1 MTVRST
7 ELKEILMRQ
16 TKVFRNI
23 YLGIENLLLHKLR
36 SSLTMLGVVFG
47 VGSVV
52 AMLSVGEGASKE
64 ALEQIRKLGSNN
76 IIVSAIKSAEE
87 EQTSTQHSHMSIYGL
102 TYEDH
107 ARVAESF
114 ANVRQTAPVKLMRKD
129 SRLRERAMELRVV
142 GTTPEWFKLV
152 PREVIAG
159 RVLLTSDQEKLAPVV
174 VLTEFGARK
183 LLATESTI
191 GQTVRIGGDQF
202 EVIGIVKSESGQA
215 GNIQIPDQQI
225 DAYISIEVA
234 RRYFGD
240 IFTRR
245 SSGSFERE
253 RVELHQI
260 IVQVDK
266 ADNVEA
272 VAAGIETMLE
282 RFHKKKDYVVS
293 VPLALLKQ
301 AEATKRTFNIVL
313 GSIAGISLLVGGI
326 GIMNIMLASV
336 TERTREIGIR
346 RAIGAKRRQ
355 IIYQFL
361 IETVVLSTAGGLIGL
376 GVGVLIP
383 LLITYF
389 SGMAT
394 VITLNGILLPLF
406 ISMAIGILFGLYPAM
421 HAAKVDPI
429 IALRHE

>member
-1 MTVRST
+1 
-7 ELKEILMRQ
+7 MRQ
-16 TKVFRNI
+16 TKFVRNI
-23 YLGIENLLLHKLR
+23 CLGIENLLLHKLR
-36 SSLTMLGVVFG
+36 SFLTMLGVVFG

-76 IIVSAIKSAEE
+76 IIISSIKSVEE
-87 EQTSTQHSHMSIYGL
+87 EQASIQHSHMSIYGL
-102 TYEDH
+102 LYEDY
-107 ARVAESF
+107 ARIAESF
-114 ANVRQTAPVKLMRKD
+114 GNIQEAAPVKLMRKE

-142 GTTPEWFKLV
+142 GTTPRWFKLV

-159 RVLLTSDQEKLAPVV
+159 RVLLPADEEKQAPVA

-183 LLATESTI
+183 ILATEHTI
-191 GQTVRIGGDQF
+191 GQTIRIGGDQF
-202 EVIGIVKSESGQA
+202 EVVGIVKSESGQA
-215 GNIQIPDQQI
+215 GNIQIPDQQV
-225 DAYISIEVA
+225 DVYISIEVA
-234 RRYFGD
+234 RIYFGD

-245 SSGSFERE
+245 TSGGDERE
-253 RVELHQI
+253 KVELHQI
-260 IVQVDK
+260 IVRVDG
-266 ADNVEA
+266 AQNVEST
-272 VAAGIETMLE
+272 AAGIEQMLG
-282 RFHKKKDYVVS
+282 RFHKKKDYIVS
-293 VPLALLKQ
+293 VPLTLLKQ
-301 AEATKRTFNIVL
+301 AEATKRTLNIVL

-346 RAIGAKRRQ
+346 RAIGAKRKQ

-361 IETVVLSTAGGLIGL
+361 IETVVLSTMGGIIGL

-389 SGMAT
+389 SGMIT
-394 VITLNGILLPLF
+394 VITLKGILLPLL
-406 ISMAIGILFGLYPAM
+406 ISMTIGILFGLYPAVR
-421 HAAKVDPI
+421 AANVDPI

>member
-1 MTVRST
+1 M
-7 ELKEILMRQ
+7 KQ
-16 TKVFRNI
+16 TKIFRNI
-23 YLGIENLLLHKLR
+23 WLGIENVLLHKLR
-36 SSLTMLGVVFG
+36 SFLTMLGVVFG

-76 IIVSAIKSAEE
+76 IIISAVKSAEE
-87 EQTSTQHSHMSIYGL
+87 EAITTERSYMSIYGL

-107 ARVAESF
+107 ARIAVSF
-114 ANVRQTAPVKLMRKD
+114 SNIKETAPVKLMRKE

-142 GTTPEWFKLV
+142 GTTPQWFDLV

-159 RVLLTSDQEKLAPVV
+159 RVLLPSDQDKKAPVA

-183 LLATESTI
+183 ILATESTI
-191 GQTVRIGGDQF
+191 GQTVRIGGDEF
-202 EVIGIVKSESGQA
+202 EVVGIVKSESGQA

-225 DAYISIEVA
+225 DVYIPIEVA
-234 RRYFGD
+234 RKYFGD
-240 IFTRR
+240 ITFIRT
-245 SSGSFERE
+245 SGSRSMEQ
-253 RVELHQI
+253 VELHQI
-260 IVQVDK
+260 IVQVDNTE
-266 ADNVEA
+266 NVESTA
-272 VAAGIETMLE
+272 QAIEEMLK

-355 IIYQFL
+355 IVFQFL
-361 IETVVLSTAGGLIGL
+361 IETVVLSTTGGIIGL

-383 LLITYF
+383 FLITYF
-389 SGMAT
+389 SGMMT
-394 VITLNGILLPLF
+394 VITLGGVLLPLF
-406 ISMAIGILFGLYPAM
+406 ISMTIGIIFGLYPAM

-429 IALRHE
+429 VALRHE

>member
-1 MTVRST
+1 
-7 ELKEILMRQ
+7 MRQ
-16 TKVFRNI
+16 TKIIRNVL
-23 YLGIENLLLHKLR
+23 LGVENLLLHKLR
-36 SSLTMLGVVFG
+36 SFLTMLGVVFG

-64 ALEQIRKLGSNN
+64 ALEQIRRLGSNN
-76 IIVSAIKSAEE
+76 IILSSMKPAEE
-87 EQTSTQHSHMSIYGL
+87 EATGTSRMSLSMYGL
-102 TYEDH
+102 TYDDYG
-107 ARVAESF
+107 RMMQSF
-114 ANVRQTAPVKLMRKD
+114 GTIKQTAPVKLLRKD

-142 GTTPEWFKLV
+142 GTTPQWFDLV
-152 PREVIAG
+152 PRDLLAG
-159 RVLLTSDQEKLAPVV
+159 RVILACDQENQAPVA

-183 LLATESTI
+183 LLATQNTI
-191 GQTVRIGGDQF
+191 GQTIRIGSDTF
-202 EVIGIVKSESGQA
+202 EVVGIVKSESGQA
-215 GNIQIPDQQI
+215 GNIQIPDQEV
-225 DAYISIEVA
+225 DVYIPIEVA
-234 RRYFGD
+234 RKYFGD
-240 IFTRR
+240 IFTKMT
-245 SSGSFERE
+245 SGSFERE

-260 IVQVDK
+260 ILQ
-266 ADNVEA
+266 ADGSHSVEST
-272 VAAGIETMLE
+272 AAAIEGMLG
-282 RFHKKKDYVVS
+282 RFHKKKDYAVS

-355 IIYQFL
+355 IIIQFL
-361 IETVVLSTAGGLIGL
+361 IETVVLSMIGGLIGL
-376 GVGVLIP
+376 GIGALIP
-383 LLITYF
+383 LLITHF

-394 VITLNGILLPLF
+394 VLTLNGILLPLF